1 MMHPCLASTTTVT
14 NCTRQPNTSQPPT
27 PRTRE
32 EDHRGHSHQGG
43 QEALQKTMTT
53 PSADREETRPAAPHT
68 LQDHPEAEEE
78 AEAAAEVEEV
88 AVVEMTPTTIC
99 SEAFPT
105 DTHHPQDHQDHR
117 DLQVLPDYRDK
128 EVETGNQ
135 RMTHHGHNYSK
146 S

>member
-1 MMHPCLASTTTVT
+1 MTHPRLASTTTTT
-14 NCTRQPNTSQPPT
+14 NCTRQPNTSQTST
-27 PRTRE
+27 PRIRE
-32 EDHRGHSHQGG
+32 EDRRGHSHQGG
-43 QEALQKTMTT
+43 QEARQKTMTT
-53 PSADREETRPAAPHT
+53 PTADREETRPAAPHT

-88 AVVEMTPTTIC
+88 AVVETTPTTIC

-105 DTHHPQDHQDHR
+105 DTHHPQDHQAHR
-117 DLQVLPDYRDK
+117 VPQAPPDYRDK

-135 RMTHHGHNYSK
+135 QTTHHGHNYSK